1 MLGVKRGFSP
11 NSLKCPLV
19 CDTNI
24 VTGLHQDD
32 RTQMLMTDARPSW
45 FCTTSSL
52 PGLKT
57 SGFFVGNCQRNTD
70 EQRERS
76 INILRRITS
85 PELGIDNQ
93 KKIIQIRRD
102 SCTNILF
109 RRILVYNIIDDYLDK
124 FKDFNTFYLDK
135 MMGKYTFFQGFYRV
149 SL

>member
-1 MLGVKRGFSP
+1 MCISYFYIAVFKTLNRRKKQKYKKNQNENENRVLGVKRGFSP

-102 SCTNILF
+102 SCTNMLS
-109 RRILVYNIIDDYLDK
+109 RRILV
-124 FKDFNTFYLDK
+124 
-135 MMGKYTFFQGFYRV
+135 
-149 SL
+149 